1 MKQIIPWAVGILVIV
16 AGVLFLPLPWTD
28 NTRIHTEARIGRPPQ
43 AVFDYVTTPGHW
55 PEWHPS
61 SQGVSGAT
69 DHSLKPGERVTE
81 QFRVAGRSGL
91 VVWMVT
97 DSRPPQAWVIEGEV
111 DGRKAGTVAYTLT
124 ADGDGTRFT
133 RDFTY
138 RSPNLLFAFLNR
150 LALRQRIEA
159 ESAEAVRR
167 LKAKLEGRVPADRV
181 APL

>member
-1 MKQIIPWAVGILVIV
+1 MKKTILWAVGILVI
-16 AGVLFLPLPWTD
+16 AGGALLLPLPWTD
-28 NTRIHTEARIGRPPQ
+28 NTHIHTEALIGRPPQ

-61 SQGVSGAT
+61 SLGVSGAT
-69 DHSLKPGERVTE
+69 DHSLQPGERVTE
-81 QFRVAGRSGL
+81 KFRVAGRSGL

-111 DGRKAGTVAYTLT
+111 DGRKAGTVAYTLA
-124 ADGDGTRFT
+124 ADGGGTRFT

-150 LALRQRIEA
+150 LALRQRVEA

-167 LKAKLEGRVPADRV
+167 LKANLESPAP
-181 APL
+181 AG